1 MQDTILVMN
10 AGSSSLK
17 FHVYETDGVNT
28 LDFAFG
34 GQVSG
39 IGGKQPSFKVKG
51 RHQNVLVEQALRPEQ
66 AQNLQLSQRV
76 VGDWLGTVITKEPL
90 AVGHR
95 IVHGGPDYDHSV
107 LVDATVLKKL
117 DALVSLAPLHQRNNL
132 EPVHVIAGNWPHIKQ
147 VACFDTAF
155 HRSKPEVAD
164 RFALP
169 QFYYQEGIRRY
180 GFHGL
185 SYEYIAGKMQ
195 QDYPEVIAG
204 RVVVA
209 HLGSGASACAMLNGR
224 SQESTMGFT
233 ALDGLPMSTRC
244 GQMDAGVVLWMLEQG
259 MTHDEIQHLL
269 YKESG
274 LKGLSGISSDVRDL
288 QDNPAPRAELAMAY
302 FSYHI
307 AKGITGLLAA
317 TQGLDALVFTAG
329 VGENS
334 PQVRHDV
341 CRHLAWLGVSID
353 PVLNES
359 NQGCISTPESK
370 IGVYVIPTNEERV
383 IAQQTLA
390 LIHDSHKA
398 LQDWTVPS

>member
-17 FHVYETDGVNT
+17 FHIYETDGMNT
-28 LDFAFG
+28 LEFSFG

-39 IGGKQPSFKVKG
+39 IGGKQPSFKVKD
-51 RHQNVLVEQALRPEQ
+51 RHQKVLVEQTLLPEQ

-107 LVDATVLKKL
+107 MVDDEVLKKL

-132 EPVHVIAGNWPHIKQ
+132 EPVHVIFENWPHIRQ

-185 SYEYIAGKMQ
+185 SYDYIAGKMR
-195 QDYPEVIAG
+195 QDYPDVAAG

-224 SQESTMGFT
+224 SLESTMGFT

-274 LKGLSGISSDVRDL
+274 LKGLSGISSDIRDL
-288 QDNPAPRAELAMAY
+288 QDNPDPRAMLALSY
-302 FSYHI
+302 FTYHI
-307 AKGITGLLAA
+307 AKGITGLLTA

-329 VGENS
+329 IGENS
-334 PQVRHDV
+334 ALVRRDV
-341 CRHLAWLGVSID
+341 CQHLAWLGVSID

-359 NQGCISTPESK
+359 NQACISTPESK
-370 IGVYVIPTNEERV
+370 LGVYVIPTNEERI

-390 LIHDSHKA
+390 LIRDSHKA

>member
-1 MQDTILVMN
+1 MQDIILVIN

-17 FHVYETDGVNT
+17 FQVYETNGVDT

-39 IGGKQPSFKVKG
+39 IGGQQAVFSVKDKNKQ
-51 RHQNVLVEQALRPEQ
+51 LLAEQRLSPEQ
-66 AQNLQLSQRV
+66 ARNLQAAQEV
-76 VGDWLGTVITKEPL
+76 VGGWMSTVISKEPL

-95 IVHGGPDYDHSV
+95 IVHGGPNFTNSV
-107 LVDATVLKKL
+107 LIDENVLEQL

-132 EPVHVIAGNWPHIKQ
+132 EPVHVIFKNWPQIRQ

-155 HRSKPEVAD
+155 HRTQPEVAD

-169 QFYYQEGIRRY
+169 QFYYKEGIRRY

-185 SYEYIAGKMQ
+185 SYDYIASKMRQDYPDVIAGK
-195 QDYPEVIAG
+195 
-204 RVVVA
+204 VVVA

-274 LKGLSGISSDVRDL
+274 LKGLSGISADVREL
-288 QDNPAPRAELAMAY
+288 QDNPDPRARLAMNY

-307 AKGITGLLAA
+307 AKGVTGLL
-317 TQGLDALVFTAG
+317 TSLQGLDALVFTAG

-334 PQVRHDV
+334 PVVRKAV
-341 CRHLAWLGVSID
+341 CEQLAWLGVEID
-353 PVLNES
+353 PLKNES
-359 NQGCISTPESK
+359 AGRCISTAGSK
-370 IGVYVIPTNEERV
+370 VGVYVIPTNEEWV
-383 IAQQTLA
+383 IARQTLA
-390 LIHDSHKA
+390 LIREPVSSN
-398 LQDWTVPS
+398 WTVSS